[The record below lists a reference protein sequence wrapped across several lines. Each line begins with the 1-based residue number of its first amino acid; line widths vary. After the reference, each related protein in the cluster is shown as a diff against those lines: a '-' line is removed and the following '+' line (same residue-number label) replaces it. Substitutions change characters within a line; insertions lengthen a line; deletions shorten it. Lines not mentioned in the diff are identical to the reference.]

1 MRNKKGILILLTLAL
16 LCGCFTGCK
25 KDKEDSKET
34 TEAAQTTAVSSATLE
49 AATPPHMLSFIR
61 KKIMTERR
69 TIPYQRMTNLLFRY
83 PMYGILFTPMP
94 SMVLWDIMHQ
104 SWRSLWTAP

>member
-25 KDKEDSKET
+25 KDKP
-34 TEAAQTTAVSSATLE
+34 
-49 AATPPHMLSFIR
+49 PPHMLSFIR